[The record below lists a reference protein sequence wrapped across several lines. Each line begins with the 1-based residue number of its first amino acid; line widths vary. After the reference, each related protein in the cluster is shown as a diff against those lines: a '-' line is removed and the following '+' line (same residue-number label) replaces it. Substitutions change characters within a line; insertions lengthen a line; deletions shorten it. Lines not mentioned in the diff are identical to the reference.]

1 MEQLNGKLVKY
12 THPAS
17 PPLDIELNKIYT
29 IVYDNKNIFIYNGNY
44 KQDIK
49 FELLKQLFSLVD
61 GDWDELLKD
70 EIKIEEIKIDVS
82 KFEKKKE

>member
-1 MEQLNGKLVKY
+1 MEQLNGILIKY

>member
-49 FELLKQLFSLVD
+49 FGLLKQLFSLVD

>member
-29 IVYDNKNIFIYNGNY
+29 IIYENKKLFISSDNY
-44 KQDIK
+44 KQDIN
-49 FELLKQLFSLVD
+49 FDLLKQLFSLVD

-70 EIKIEEIKIDVS
+70 EIKIEEIKLN
-82 KFEKKKE
+82 KK

>member
-70 EIKIEEIKIDVS
+70 EIKIEEIKVDVS